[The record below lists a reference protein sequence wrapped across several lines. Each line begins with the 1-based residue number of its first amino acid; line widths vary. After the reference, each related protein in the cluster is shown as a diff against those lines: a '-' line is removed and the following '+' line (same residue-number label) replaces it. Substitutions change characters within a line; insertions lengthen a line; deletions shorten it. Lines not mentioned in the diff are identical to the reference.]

1 MKVIPNCRFFVHNDS
16 PCLTMLEGA
25 TELLDSHQI
34 ELMTMAAPI
43 ILFAYLVRGIC
54 GFGSGLI
61 AIPVLSLMLPL
72 TVAVPLVVML
82 DYLASAGHGVS
93 LRLSIQWG
101 EISRL
106 IIPALIGVS
115 TGLLIF
121 HNVDADLLPRILGGF
136 VFLYALYSLW
146 GPDIPRASS
155 WWAVPA
161 AFSGGAI
168 GTLFGTGGPFYV
180 SYLKARK
187 LDKTAFRA
195 TFACIFLLDGAARVT
210 GYLGTEVI
218 DIQLLVLLATSL
230 PVMILGMYLGGK
242 IHTGLSAEIFTRG
255 ISILLLASG
264 ATLLLR

>member
-1 MKVIPNCRFFVHNDS
+1 
-16 PCLTMLEGA
+16 
-25 TELLDSHQI
+25 
-34 ELMTMAAPI
+34 MTMAAPI

-61 AIPVLSLMLPL
+61 AIPILSLMLPL
-72 TVAVPLVVML
+72 KVAVPLVVML

-93 LRLSIQWG
+93 LRQSIHWS

-106 IIPALIGVS
+106 IIPALMGVFA
-115 TGLLIF
+115 GLLIF
-121 HNVDADLLPRILGGF
+121 HNADANLLPRILGGF
-136 VFLYALYSLW
+136 VLLYALYSLW
-146 GPDIPRASS
+146 GPDIPKASS

-161 AFSGGAI
+161 AFSGGAV

-180 SYLKARK
+180 SYLKARQ

-210 GYLGTEVI
+210 GYLGTEVV

-242 IHTGLSAEIFTRG
+242 IHTGLSAEVFTRG
-255 ISILLLASG
+255 ISILLMASG
-264 ATLLLR
+264 ASLLLR

>member
-1 MKVIPNCRFFVHNDS
+1 MF
-16 PCLTMLEGA
+16 
-25 TELLDSHQI
+25 DSHLI
-34 ELMTMAAPI
+34 ELMAMAAPI
-43 ILFAYLVRGIC
+43 ILIAYLVRGIC

-72 TVAVPLVVML
+72 KVAVPLVVML
-82 DYLASAGHGVS
+82 DYMASAGHGVS
-93 LRLSIQWG
+93 LRQSIQWS

-115 TGLLIF
+115 AGLMIF
-121 HNVDADLLPRILGGF
+121 HNADADLLPRFLGGF
-136 VFLYALYSLW
+136 IFLYALYTLW
-146 GPDIPRASS
+146 GPEMPRVSR

-161 AFSGGAI
+161 AVSGGAV

-180 SYLKARK
+180 SYLKARQ
-187 LDKTAFRA
+187 LDKTSFRA

-210 GYLGTEVI
+210 GYLGTEVV

-242 IHTGLSAEIFTRG
+242 VHTSLSAEIFTRG

-264 ATLLLR
+264 ASLMLR